1 MADEDK
7 DKAEKVA
14 AAKKRYEQLKKQK
27 AKENK
32 KGASKKKADKAAD
45 DTAPAEASTEDATK
59 ADDAPESTP
68 ATADDVEEQGEA
80 AASNDKDTTEPAD
93 TTQEPSESQQSKERS
108 RSFKTGDAGASS
120 TSPSAEVQELYRKQA
135 ARIEEL
141 EKENKDYKSSQ
152 EDGSARL
159 AKAEEELESL
169 RESTSDVAEL
179 RSKVKESENIST
191 ELAAVQRQLA
201 QAQQAAKG
209 KERRQSG
216 PSPEI
221 SEQLA
226 KNTSTIESQELEMSN
241 LRNQVNSLTTTLT
254 ERETTVKDLEQR
266 ATSAEHQA
274 EATKQELESLKVS
287 MTFGTDSSSNT
298 STTDA
303 DPEALNKRIAILE
316 SDLRTAN
323 TALEAASERASSLE
337 HKIEALTKLHRDA
350 SAAVQAKDKEL
361 GDVRA
366 ELKRRDRPS
375 HVRDASDFDLHDE
388 ETETGQLQ
396 SRIRALEAENF
407 DLKRGV
413 WRDRRAEMQ
422 PGMDDAGHEYE
433 DVDLNAPVSGT
444 SPQFARQTSTFQD
457 VISSGIS
464 AFTGKARGVASPDGN
479 RPRNTS
485 MGLLSEDG
493 FDEEAFR
500 LAQEEDA
507 KRRIERV
514 KEVKRGLDQW
524 KGWKLDL
531 VDVRAGGVGAG
542 RECGPVFEV

>member
-1 MADEDK
+1 M
-7 DKAEKVA
+7 
-14 AAKKRYEQLKKQK
+14 
-27 AKENK
+27 
-32 KGASKKKADKAAD
+32 
-45 DTAPAEASTEDATK
+45 
-59 ADDAPESTP
+59 
-68 ATADDVEEQGEA
+68 DVEEQGNPA
-80 AASNDKDTTEPAD
+80 TSNDKDTAEPAD
-93 TTQEPSESQQSKERS
+93 ATQEPSESQQSKERS
-108 RSFKTGDAGASS
+108 KSFKTGDAGASA

-141 EKENKDYKSSQ
+141 EKENKDFKSSQ
-152 EDGSARL
+152 EDGAARL

-216 PSPEI
+216 PSPEV

-226 KNTSTIESQELEMSN
+226 KSTSTIESQELEMSN
-241 LRNQVNSLTTTLT
+241 LRNQVSSLTTTLT
-254 ERETTVKDLEQR
+254 ERETSVKELEQR

-274 EATKQELESLKVS
+274 EATKQELDSLKVS
-287 MTFGTDSSSNT
+287 MTFGNDDDSKSNE
-298 STTDA
+298 

-375 HVRDASDFDLHDE
+375 HVRDASDFDLQDE

-422 PGMDDAGHEYE
+422 PGMDDGGQEYE
-433 DVDLNAPVSGT
+433 DVDLNAPASA
-444 SPQFARQTSTFQD
+444 SPHLARQTSTFQD

-464 AFTGKARGVASPDGN
+464 AFTGRARGVASPDNHTGN
-479 RPRNTS
+479 RPRNQS

-524 KGWKLDL
+524 KGWRLDL

>member
-1 MADEDK
+1 M
-7 DKAEKVA
+7 
-14 AAKKRYEQLKKQK
+14 
-27 AKENK
+27 
-32 KGASKKKADKAAD
+32 
-45 DTAPAEASTEDATK
+45 
-59 ADDAPESTP
+59 
-68 ATADDVEEQGEA
+68 
-80 AASNDKDTTEPAD
+80 
-93 TTQEPSESQQSKERS
+93 
-108 RSFKTGDAGASS
+108 
-120 TSPSAEVQELYRKQA
+120 QELYRKQA

-152 EDGSARL
+152 EDGAARL

-179 RSKVKESENIST
+179 RSKVKESENVST

-274 EATKQELESLKVS
+274 EATKQELDSLKVS
-287 MTFGTDSSSNT
+287 MTFGSDDKTDANTDS
-298 STTDA
+298 
-303 DPEALNKRIAILE
+303 DPEALTKRIAILE

-375 HVRDASDFDLHDE
+375 HVRDASDFDLQDE

-413 WRDRRAEMQ
+413 WRERRAEMQ
-422 PGMDDAGHEYE
+422 PGMDDDNAGGHYEYE
-433 DVDLNAPVSGT
+433 DVDLNAPASATAPHFG
-444 SPQFARQTSTFQD
+444 RQTSTFQD

-464 AFTGKARGVASPDGN
+464 AFTGRPRGVASPDDHTGN
-479 RPRNTS
+479 RPRNMS

-514 KEVKRGLDQW
+514 KEVKRGLEQW
-524 KGWKLDL
+524 KGWRLDL

>member
-1 MADEDK
+1 M
-7 DKAEKVA
+7 
-14 AAKKRYEQLKKQK
+14 KKQK

-32 KGASKKKADKAAD
+32 KGASKKKTEKAAD
-45 DTAPAEASTEDATK
+45 DTAPAEASAEDAAK
-59 ADDAPESTP
+59 ADDAPELTP
-68 ATADDVEEQGEA
+68 ATADDVEEQGEPA
-80 AASNDKDTTEPAD
+80 TSDDKDTAESIDAA
-93 TTQEPSESQQSKERS
+93 QEPSESQQSKERS
-108 RSFKTGDAGASS
+108 KSFKTGDTGA
-120 TSPSAEVQELYRKQA
+120 SPSAEVQELYRKQA

-274 EATKQELESLKVS
+274 EATKQELDSLKVS
-287 MTFGTDSSSNT
+287 MTFGADETNS
-298 STTDA
+298 STTES

-375 HVRDASDFDLHDE
+375 HVRDASDFDLQDE

-433 DVDLNAPVSGT
+433 DVDLNAPTSA

-479 RPRNTS
+479 RPRNMS